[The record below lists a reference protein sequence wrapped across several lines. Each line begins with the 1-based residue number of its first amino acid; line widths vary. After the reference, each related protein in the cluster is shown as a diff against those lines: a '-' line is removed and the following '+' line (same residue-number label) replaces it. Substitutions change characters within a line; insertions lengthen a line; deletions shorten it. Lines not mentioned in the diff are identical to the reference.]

1 MAVCHPHKY
10 REFNHRLNTVCRIL
24 VYTGPALT
32 LSILL
37 NLPKF
42 YETKVS
48 QTSICYHFK
57 KYVYAWLNTL
67 IVYVILLV
75 YNFD

>member
-48 QTSICYHFK
+48 QTSIYHHSKNIFMP
-57 KYVYAWLNTL
+57 
-67 IVYVILLV
+67 
-75 YNFD
+75 FDCVCDFVSIQS